1 MLRGEE
7 VLVYFLET
15 NYAFMNRLFHCFSL
29 LIECSKRIP
38 IGTAGKKAL
47 KYGNLPSF
55 RVVGPK
61 RAKVLHHKLVN
72 FTDDCMVGE
81 GEGRTCPPPL
91 LTIQTLGK
99 AIDLHRLDPC
109 KYVANFFVKPE
120 E

>member
-81 GEGRTCPPPL
+81 GEGRTCPPPSL
-91 LTIQTLGK
+91 PYKHRAKQWICT
-99 AIDLHRLDPC
+99 DLIL
-109 KYVANFFVKPE
+109 ANMSQIIS
-120 E
+120 